1 MTKVV
6 FFRREGKLIGFEAQ
20 GHSGY
25 AEEGSDIVCAAVS
38 AVTQTLAIQ
47 AETVLEMKETVFTD
61 EKKALL
67 KVTGENNDAW
77 ESALKAAEIYLSE
90 VSRQYPRHLTT
101 RITEV

>member
-67 KVTGENNDAW
+67 RVTGESNDAW
-77 ESALKAAEIYLSE
+77 ESALTAAEIYLSE
-90 VSRQYPRHLTT
+90 VSRQYSRYLTT

>member
-6 FFRREGKLIGFEAQ
+6 FFRREGRLIGFEAK
-20 GHSGY
+20 GHSGF

-47 AETVLEMKETVFTD
+47 AENVLEMKEAVFVD
-61 EKKALL
+61 ENKAILR
-67 KVTGENNDAW
+67 VTGENNEAW
-77 ESALKAAEIYLSE
+77 ESALTAAEMFLCE
-90 VSRQYPRHLTT
+90 LSRQYPRHLTT